1 MAYLDLFLPLRPLL
15 GLWARV
21 VRRELGQTQAN
32 VVPVSGSIRDVKSVF
47 SRSVAVALAD
57 SIANGRRVV
66 QISSDDQMFSPEHS
80 IAEGEIVRREFEQQ
94 LLSRMAR
101 FRLNEVVPPEVLDR
115 AIGMTVTATEDPRA
129 FGLRPVQLQ
138 IEDEDVAR
146 EAFRDHERL
155 MGSANNPKEISAEA
169 LSSRPLWSEEPPN
182 WWQRWPERPDRWV
195 DPLHELCEPVW
206 GSKELSPDSIK
217 YLVDFGLD
225 GIEKNPDLIEPWQR
239 TVSQLVTTATK
250 RKVSIREAVSCCKV
264 EP

>member
-1 MAYLDLFLPLRPLL
+1 MANLDMFLPLRPLL

-21 VRRELGQTQAN
+21 VRRELGQTQADM
-32 VVPVSGSIRDVKSVF
+32 VPVSGSIRDVKSIF

-57 SIANGRRVV
+57 SIASGRRAA
-66 QISSDDQMFSPEHS
+66 QSPADDKMISAEHS
-80 IAEGEIVRREFEQQ
+80 FAEGRIVRREFAQQ
-94 LLSRMAR
+94 LLPRMAR
-101 FRLNEVVPPEVLDR
+101 LRQNDIVPPEVLDR

-146 EAFRDHERL
+146 EAFRDNERL
-155 MGSANNPKEISAEA
+155 MESANDPAKISAEA
-169 LSSRPLWSEEPPN
+169 LSRPLWSEKPPY
-182 WWQRWPERPDRWV
+182 WWQRWSERPDRWV
-195 DPLHELCEPVW
+195 EPLRELCEPVW
-206 GSKELSPDSIK
+206 GSQELSPDSIR

-225 GIEKNPDLIEPWQR
+225 GIEKNPDLIEPWKQ

-250 RKVSIREAVSCCKV
+250 RKVSIRDAVSCCKV